1 MVRRITL
8 TFDNGPCVGTTER
21 VLDLLEQR
29 RLRTTFFVVG
39 QNLRHPAAR
48 ALAHRAVA
56 EGHWIGNHTLTHSV
70 QLGAAG
76 VAADAPRE
84 EIGVAQDLI
93 AELAHPDRLYRP
105 YGAGGVLSK
114 NLLSPAAVDY
124 LCAGGYTCVLWS
136 SVPRDWEPEV
146 DWVQRCLADVETQ
159 AWPLV
164 VLHDITGCALAR
176 LPELLDRLAEQHV
189 EVVQEFP
196 AGCVPIQRGVV
207 TQALDHLVNCG

>member
-1 MVRRITL
+1 MARRITL
-8 TFDNGPCVGTTER
+8 TFDNGPWIGITER

-29 RLRTTFFVVG
+29 HLRTTFFVVG
-39 QNLRHPAAR
+39 QNLRNPAAR
-48 ALAHRAVA
+48 ALAQRAIT

-76 VAADAPRE
+76 IAADAPQQ
-84 EIGVAQDLI
+84 EIGVAQGLI
-93 AELAHPDRLYRP
+93 ADLAHPDRLYRP

-114 NLLSPAAVDY
+114 NMLSPAAVDY

-146 DWVQRCLADVETQ
+146 DWVQCCLADVETQ

-164 VLHDITGCALAR
+164 VLHDLPGCALGR

-196 AGCVPIQRGVV
+196 APCVPIRRGVV
-207 TQALDHLVNCG
+207 TQGLDHLVNRG